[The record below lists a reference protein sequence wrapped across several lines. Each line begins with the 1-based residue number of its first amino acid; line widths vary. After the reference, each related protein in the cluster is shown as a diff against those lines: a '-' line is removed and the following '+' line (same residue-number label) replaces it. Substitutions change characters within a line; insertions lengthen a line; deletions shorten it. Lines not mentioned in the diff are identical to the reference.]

1 MDLILFV
8 ILWAALALLIWLFF
22 GTDTPEMR
30 QLQSDMKRREARS
43 SLPRTPG
50 LAQKRKTNTTS
61 PFAEAITMG
70 LAHGS
75 LVKEGDSTG
84 R

>member
-1 MDLILFV
+1 MDLILFA

-30 QLQSDMKRREARS
+30 WSQSDMRRREARS

-50 LAQKRKTNTTS
+50 LARKRKINTTS
-61 PFAEAITMG
+61 LFAEATITG
-70 LAHGS
+70 LAIGKLGHTN
-75 LVKEGDSTG
+75 DSTG